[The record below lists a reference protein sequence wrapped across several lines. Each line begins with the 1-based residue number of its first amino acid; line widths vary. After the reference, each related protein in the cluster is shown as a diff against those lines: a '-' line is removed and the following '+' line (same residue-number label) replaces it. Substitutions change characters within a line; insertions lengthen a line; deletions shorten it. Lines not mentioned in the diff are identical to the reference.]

1 VAAKIRRE
9 LKTEVTM
16 THGRY
21 GEFRILVDGKEAIAA
36 GKLAALGVLPSTRKI
51 LAAVKARLASTPA

>member
-1 VAAKIRRE
+1 MAAKIRRE

-16 THGRY
+16 THGHY
-21 GEFRILVDGKEAIAA
+21 GEFRILVDGQEAIAA
-36 GKLAALGVLPSTRKI
+36 GKLARLGVLPSTRKI

>member
-1 VAAKIRRE
+1 MAAKIRRA
-9 LKTEVTM
+9 LNTEVTM

-21 GEFRILVDGKEAIAA
+21 GEFRILVDGQEAIAA

-51 LAAVKARLASTPA
+51 LNAVKARLASNPA